1 MNDEDDA
8 SETERAEAE
17 ALARALDGD
26 ASAQAPEDALQAAL
40 FLRHG
45 GARGELAPER
55 AEAILQDLLSDAP
68 SAAERDAAPA
78 TEPSTRSRMLRLS
91 AIGAMLAAAAGLMFL
106 STASDKRRAA
116 PAPDASAE
124 LPAATTSLLAAQA
137 DLLRQSA
144 APSAQDPAA
153 AQRFDRELRAYRA
166 QLLQALHAA
175 YPAPVGVLEPSRRSR

>member
-26 ASAQAPEDALQAAL
+26 AGVQAPEDALQAAL

-45 GARGELAPER
+45 GARGELAPDR
-55 AEAILQDLLSDAP
+55 AEEILQDLLRDAP
-68 SAAERDAAPA
+68 MAAESSAPRAA
-78 TEPSTRSRMLRLS
+78 EPRKRSRVLRLS
-91 AIGAMLAAAAGLMFL
+91 AVGAMLAAAAALLFF
-106 STASDKRRAA
+106 STRSAERPAA
-116 PAPDASAE
+116 PAPDVAAE
-124 LPAATTSLLAAQA
+124 LPAASTSLLAAQA

-144 APSAQDPAA
+144 APGAQDPTA

-166 QLLQALHAA
+166 QMFRALQAA
-175 YPAPVGVLEPSRRSR
+175 YPAPVGTLEPQRRSR